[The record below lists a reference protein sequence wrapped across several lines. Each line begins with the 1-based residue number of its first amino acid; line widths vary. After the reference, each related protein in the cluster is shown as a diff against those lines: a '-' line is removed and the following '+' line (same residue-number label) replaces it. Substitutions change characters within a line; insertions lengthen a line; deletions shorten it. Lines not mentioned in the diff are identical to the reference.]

1 MKSKGTILNFAVDV
15 GVELLNCGAEIQ
27 RVEETMT
34 RILSAYGCND
44 AEVSATPVNII
55 ATVSDNSLPLTKSAR
70 IKYRDT
76 NLYRLE
82 QLNALSRRICETKP
96 DILMARKQLAKIK
109 EEKGSGVFVQISAF
123 AAVGLSYAIFFGGT
137 AGDIVTALVAAAMT
151 RILLYLLDR
160 QRYNIFFKSILSAT
174 LIAFVTL
181 IAEMTGF
188 SHNPESAMTGALM
201 TLVPGIALT
210 NCMRDFM
217 AEDYLSG
224 MSGLAEAILTAFG
237 IAIGVSVMFFAK
249 GAVL

>member
-1 MKSKGTILNFAVDV
+1 
-15 GVELLNCGAEIQ
+15 
-27 RVEETMT
+27 
-34 RILSAYGCND
+34 
-44 AEVSATPVNII
+44 
-55 ATVSDNSLPLTKSAR
+55 
-70 IKYRDT
+70 
-76 NLYRLE
+76 
-82 QLNALSRRICETKP
+82 
-96 DILMARKQLAKIK
+96 
-109 EEKGSGVFVQISAF
+109 
-123 AAVGLSYAIFFGGT
+123 
-137 AGDIVTALVAAAMT
+137 MT

>member
-109 EEKGSGVFVQISAF
+109 EEKGSGVF
-123 AAVGLSYAIFFGGT
+123 GCGT
-137 AGDIVTALVAAAMT
+137 FVCY
-151 RILLYLLDR
+151 ILRWNGRGYSHGSCR
-160 QRYNIFFKSILSAT
+160 RRYDKNTSLSA
-174 LIAFVTL
+174 
-181 IAEMTGF
+181 
-188 SHNPESAMTGALM
+188 
-201 TLVPGIALT
+201 
-210 NCMRDFM
+210 
-217 AEDYLSG
+217 
-224 MSGLAEAILTAFG
+224 
-237 IAIGVSVMFFAK
+237 
-249 GAVL
+249 